1 MEKSMARLV
10 HQLTIQLVA
19 ALREKPS
26 RCGYVFG
33 ALAVSMVLFTMAD
46 FLPAPYDY
54 TR

>member
-1 MEKSMARLV
+1 MASLV
-10 HQLTIQLVA
+10 NQLLA

-33 ALAVSMVLFTMAD
+33 VLALSVVLFTMAD

-54 TR
+54 SH